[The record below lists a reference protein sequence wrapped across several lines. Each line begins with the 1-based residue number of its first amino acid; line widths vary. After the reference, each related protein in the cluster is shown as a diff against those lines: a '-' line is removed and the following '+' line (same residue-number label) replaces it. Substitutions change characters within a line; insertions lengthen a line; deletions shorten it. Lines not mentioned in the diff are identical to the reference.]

1 MNVSVYCLYYRRF
14 RSFCQGFWTKN
25 KRKSSFLFCPFG
37 RALSDTFSAP
47 SPCRRYDLPARPVWY
62 RVQTGAACP
71 AFGQRSAMVSF
82 LPWFWHGLPCCL
94 SCAGRP
100 GALGVGVS
108 PAGYMGRA
116 GGGVVDTSRR
126 KNSKKAFPL
135 PTKPLFSVQ
144 NTPTPI
150 ANLKNSAQK
159 QKDPYKGSV
168 FCAILA
174 LQALKGRNLQWLKV
188 K

>member
-1 MNVSVYCLYYRRF
+1 
-14 RSFCQGFWTKN
+14 
-25 KRKSSFLFCPFG
+25 
-37 RALSDTFSAP
+37 
-47 SPCRRYDLPARPVWY
+47 
-62 RVQTGAACP
+62 
-71 AFGQRSAMVSF
+71 
-82 LPWFWHGLPCCL
+82 
-94 SCAGRP
+94 
-100 GALGVGVS
+100 
-108 PAGYMGRA
+108 MGRA

-126 KNSKKAFPL
+126 KNSKKAFFRVRITAYPPPL
-135 PTKPLFSVQ
+135 SCAKHS
-144 NTPTPI
+144 TPI